1 MIRGGLVE
9 KKYSEIRIK
18 DLVSY
23 DDKLNKYEDYVK
35 MLNILEKNVIL

>member
-1 MIRGGLVE
+1 ME

-23 DDKLNKYEDYVK
+23 DDKLNKYEDYAK